1 MAEKYFRLEMD
12 GPVAVVTIENPPMNQ
27 LSSEVLEEML
37 EVFQKL
43 DKDESVRSVVLIGGG
58 RRVFIAGAD
67 IKQLSS
73 IESLEMAE
81 PMLRTFH
88 GTLNYIEGMRKPVIA
103 AINGYC
109 LGGGLETALACHI
122 RVAAHK
128 AQLGVPE
135 IKLGIFPGAGGTQ
148 RLPRVVGK
156 AKALE
161 MILTGEFITA
171 EEALRLNLVNQV
183 VEDTECLEKAK
194 ALAKVIAEKGRISV
208 VRAMNAVIEGF
219 EKTLEDGIE
228 VEVENFKRAVVTE
241 DAKEG
246 LKAFL
251 EKRQPQFKD
260 R

>member
-1 MAEKYFRLEMD
+1 MAEQFFRLEME
-12 GPVAVVTIENPPMNQ
+12 GPVAVLTIVNPPMNQ

-37 EVFQKL
+37 AVFQKV
-43 DKDESVRSVVLIGGG
+43 DSDESVRSVVLTGGG

-67 IKQLSS
+67 IKQLST
-73 IESLEMAE
+73 IESMEMAA
-81 PMLRTFH
+81 PMLDTFH
-88 GTLNYIEGMRKPVIA
+88 KTLNYIETMRKPVIA

-122 RVAAHK
+122 RVAARK
-128 AQLGVPE
+128 AQFGVPE

-161 MILTGEFITA
+161 LILTGEFVTA
-171 EEALRLNLVNQV
+171 EQALRLNLVNQV
-183 VEDTECLEKAK
+183 VEDDQCLEKAK
-194 ALAKVIAEKGRISV
+194 ALAKIIADKGRLSV
-208 VRAMNAVIEGF
+208 IRAMNCVIEGF
-219 EKTLEDGIE
+219 EKSLQDGIE
-228 VEVENFKRAVVTE
+228 VEVENFKRIILTE

-246 LKAFL
+246 FKAFT